1 MLIVIAESDDS
12 STESNSSSEEDEE
25 DSDHDDQVPLTE
37 MGKFKY
43 WVKKHWEH
51 YRPILLNDYVRAAYL
66 LCPRKSVREHARDHP
81 DPEDRRACERLLK
94 KLMIDQKEFLTHD
107 ERRRQEAEVVTT
119 FLEN

>member
-1 MLIVIAESDDS
+1 MSDDS
-12 STESNSSSEEDEE
+12 STESNSSAEEDEE
-25 DSDHDDQVPLTE
+25 DSDDDQVPLSE

-66 LCPRKSVREHARDHP
+66 LCPRKSVREHARNHP
-81 DPEDRRACERLLK
+81 DTEDRRACERLLK

-107 ERRRQEAEVVTT
+107 ERRR
-119 FLEN
+119 